1 MKVNRRI
8 FREYDI
14 RGIVEED
21 LKGNF
26 PYYLGKAFGS
36 YVKRLGI
43 NGVIVGGD
51 NRKSTDEIKK
61 KLISGI
67 CDTGVEVIDIG
78 TVPTPVLYFSTH
90 YYHFQ
95 AGIMVTASHNP
106 PEFNGFKMVVR
117 GGSIYGEQIQ
127 KLADLMENEDFEEG
141 KGSVSTKD
149 AKSDYINF
157 LVEHFKFEKKLKV
170 GVDTGN
176 GTAGPL
182 ISELFEKLE
191 LELEGI
197 YLESDGNFPNHL
209 PDPVVPENLKDLI
222 NLVKDKKLDVGLGFD
237 GDGDRLGVVD
247 ENGNILWG
255 DQLLIIYM
263 REILKERPKSKII
276 FDVKCSKALEEEIKK
291 EGGIPLMWKTGHS
304 LIENKLHQEK
314 APLAGELSGHLYFAD
329 RYYGFDDAIYASLR
343 LLEIMDKTGKKLSQ
357 LLEGV
362 KKYYSTP
369 EIRVEV
375 PDEKKFEI
383 VKNLQDYFRDK
394 YPISEIDGAK
404 VYFPDGWALVR
415 ASNTQPALVIRIEG
429 ENEESLKKIKEEF
442 FQIIEKFK

>member
-1 MKVNRRI
+1 M
-8 FREYDI
+8 
-14 RGIVEED
+14 
-21 LKGNF
+21 
-26 PYYLGKAFGS
+26 
-36 YVKRLGI
+36 
-43 NGVIVGGD
+43 
-51 NRKSTDEIKK
+51 
-61 KLISGI
+61 
-67 CDTGVEVIDIG
+67 
-78 TVPTPVLYFSTH
+78 
-90 YYHFQ
+90 
-95 AGIMVTASHNP
+95 
-106 PEFNGFKMVVR
+106 
-117 GGSIYGEQIQ
+117 
-127 KLADLMENEDFEEG
+127 
-141 KGSVSTKD
+141 
-149 AKSDYINF
+149 
-157 LVEHFKFEKKLKV
+157 
-170 GVDTGN
+170 
-176 GTAGPL
+176 
-182 ISELFEKLE
+182 
-191 LELEGI
+191 
-197 YLESDGNFPNHL
+197 
-209 PDPVVPENLKDLI
+209 
-222 NLVKDKKLDVGLGFD
+222 
-237 GDGDRLGVVD
+237 
-247 ENGNILWG
+247 WG

-291 EGGIPLMWKTGHS
+291 AGGIPLMWKTGHS

>member
-1 MKVNRRI
+1 MKVNRKI

-21 LKGNF
+21 LKGDF
-26 PYYLGKAFGS
+26 PYFLGKAFGS
-36 YVKRLGI
+36 YVKRLKV
-43 NGVIVGGD
+43 NSVIVGGD
-51 NRKSTDEIKK
+51 NRNTTKDIKE

-67 CDTGVEVIDIG
+67 LSTGIDVVDIG
-78 TVPTPVLYFSTH
+78 TIPTPVLYFSTH
-90 YYHFQ
+90 YYNSGG
-95 AGIMVTASHNP
+95 GIMVTASHNP
-106 PEFNGFKMVVR
+106 PEFNGFKMVVK
-117 GGSIYGEQIQ
+117 GKSIYGEEIQ
-127 KLADLMENEDFEEG
+127 KLADLIENEDFEEG
-141 KGSVSTKD
+141 KGKVSEKD

-157 LVEHFKFEKKLKV
+157 LVENFKFKKRLRV

-176 GTAGPL
+176 GTVGPL
-182 ISELFEKLE
+182 ISELFGKLN
-191 LELEGI
+191 LEMEGI
-197 YLESDGNFPNHL
+197 YLESNGNFPNHL

-222 NLVKDKKLDVGLGFD
+222 NLVKEKKLDVGLGFD

-247 ENGNILWG
+247 ENGEILWG
-255 DQLLIIYM
+255 DYLLIIYM
-263 REILKERPKSKII
+263 REILKEKPKSKII

-291 EGGIPLMWKTGHS
+291 AGGIPVMWKTGHS
-304 LIENKLHQEK
+304 LIENKLHEEK
-314 APLAGELSGHLYFAD
+314 APLAGELSGHLYFYD

-343 LLEIMDKTGKKLSQ
+343 LLEIMDKTGKKLSE
-357 LLEGV
+357 LLKGV
-362 KKYYSTP
+362 KKYFSTP

-383 VKNLQDYFRDK
+383 VKNLQNYFRGK

-429 ENEESLKKIKEEF
+429 ESENSLQRIKEEF
-442 FQIIEKFK
+442 FKIIEKFK